1 MIHGQTFMKPNTLL
15 SSSAPNHTDD
25 SKPNKPSEKK
35 PQQSDDSHSDA
46 YLKIMLDLFHERLR
60 QAKLNFNLYVV
71 AVAASLG
78 ISVIGAGLLIS
89 GKASEGS
96 VTTATGLISTTL
108 CSQIAKESGEKL
120 EELREDLKGFGS
132 SSDS

>member
-1 MIHGQTFMKPNTLL
+1 
-15 SSSAPNHTDD
+15 
-25 SKPNKPSEKK
+25 
-35 PQQSDDSHSDA
+35 
-46 YLKIMLDLFHERLR
+46 MLDLFHEHLR
-60 QAKLNFNLYVV
+60 QARQIFNYYVV
-71 AVAASLG
+71 AVALSLG

-120 EELREDLKGFGS
+120 EELREDLKALRP
-132 SSDS
+132 SSDT

>member
-1 MIHGQTFMKPNTLL
+1 MKSQNF
-15 SSSAPNHTDD
+15 S
-25 SKPNKPSEKK
+25 
-35 PQQSDDSHSDA
+35 SDDSHSDA
-46 YLKIMLDLFHERLR
+46 YLKMMLDVFHEHLR
-60 QAKLNFNLYVV
+60 QARQTFNLSVV

-120 EELREDLKGFGS
+120 EELREDLKALRP